1 MKSRGFIPYG
11 RQWIDEEDERAV
23 LSTLRSDFLTQGQ
36 ATGQF
41 EVDLAA
47 FVGARFAVAVSNA
60 TAGLHLTM
68 WWRP

>member
-1 MKSRGFIPYG
+1 MVASGSTGKMS
-11 RQWIDEEDERAV
+11 AV

-41 EVDLAA
+41 EADFAA
-47 FVGARFAVAVSNA
+47 CVGARFAVAVSNA

-68 WWRP
+68 WWCP